1 MSENK
6 YATNEQLTK
15 PLPQLYCCD
24 EYRHILKVKFSSMSF
39 VKGSKILTF
48 IIEFCQIVKEL
59 STLTEKEAI
68 KFIETRNILSML
80 DPLMREDVRILQ
92 ISGNM
97 CLENLLKFLD

>member
-1 MSENK
+1 M
-6 YATNEQLTK
+6 
-15 PLPQLYCCD
+15 
-24 EYRHILKVKFSSMSF
+24 VKFSSMTF
-39 VKGSKILTF
+39 IKGSNILTF
-48 IIEFCQIVKEL
+48 IIEFCQIIKEL

-68 KFIETRNILSML
+68 KLIETRNILSML